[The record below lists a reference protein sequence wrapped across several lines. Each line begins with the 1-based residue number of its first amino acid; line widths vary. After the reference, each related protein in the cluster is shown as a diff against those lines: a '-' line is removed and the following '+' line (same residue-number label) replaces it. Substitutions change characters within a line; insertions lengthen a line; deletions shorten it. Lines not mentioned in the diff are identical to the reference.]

1 MSKPL
6 NHRQEQFV
14 KAVAAG
20 ASTKYAALAVGYSPS
35 YAEVA
40 GHRLVKNPDIKAAIE
55 SIKAEGRKM
64 AAFDLSAA
72 MAEAQDAA
80 DFARLNKNSMALV
93 KAVALRCELAGLL
106 VQQIHL
112 KAEVVDIAEALRDAR
127 QRVTATVDAPV
138 SLPLPSPVDVKPAE
152 DAAPTSA
159 RPAWSPF
166 SE

>member
-6 NHRQEQFV
+6 HHRQEQFV
-14 KAVAAG
+14 KACAAG
-20 ASTKYAALAVGYSPS
+20 ASTKAAALAAGYSPS

-40 GHRLVKNPDIKAAIE
+40 GHRLAKNPDIKAAIDA
-55 SIKAEGRKM
+55 IRAEGRKA
-64 AAFDLSAA
+64 AAFDLAAA

-112 KAEVVDIAEALRDAR
+112 KAEVVDIRQALDDAR
-127 QRVTATVDAPV
+127 QRVIAQVEPVVLPQLAPM
-138 SLPLPSPVDVKPAE
+138 DVKPAQDE
-152 DAAPTSA
+152 APTSA
-159 RPAWSPF
+159 RPAAWSPF